1 MIRIE
6 YDRLL
11 AIFYSVGVLL
21 VLKFPNDNELVGE
34 KLFHSYGLPV
44 DTYIYMNYKISNVWV
59 TSCVL
64 QGLSFLLF
72 MKWMEKNHSNWL
84 KRFHK
89 MKSGCIGVIMCI
101 LPFTFNQLIQTLDKT
116 WYYAGKTGLEAIE
129 YKKEDSEC
137 KIEKRGEK
145 REKNCVVTLKNYR
158 NYAQALQ
165 LVLHQDTEQNIEGYH
180 VPTPIYLQRHETKQF
195 KFQISVSLDENVV
208 GNTIPNIELK
218 LLHDKKTAHN

>member
-1 MIRIE
+1 
-6 YDRLL
+6 
-11 AIFYSVGVLL
+11 
-21 VLKFPNDNELVGE
+21 
-34 KLFHSYGLPV
+34 
-44 DTYIYMNYKISNVWV
+44 MNI
-59 TSCVL
+59 
-64 QGLSFLLF
+64 
-72 MKWMEKNHSNWL
+72 
-84 KRFHK
+84 
-89 MKSGCIGVIMCI
+89 
-101 LPFTFNQLIQTLDKT
+101 
-116 WYYAGKTGLEAIE
+116 
-129 YKKEDSEC
+129 KKEDSEC

-195 KFQISVSLDENVV
+195 KFQIPVSLDENVV

>member
-64 QGLSFLLF
+64 QGLSF
-72 MKWMEKNHSNWL
+72 
-84 KRFHK
+84 
-89 MKSGCIGVIMCI
+89 
-101 LPFTFNQLIQTLDKT
+101 FTFYEVD
-116 WYYAGKTGLEAIE
+116 GKE
-129 YKKEDSEC
+129 S
-137 KIEKRGEK
+137 
-145 REKNCVVTLKNYR
+145 
-158 NYAQALQ
+158 
-165 LVLHQDTEQNIEGYH
+165 
-180 VPTPIYLQRHETKQF
+180 F
-195 KFQISVSLDENVV
+195 
-208 GNTIPNIELK
+208 
-218 LLHDKKTAHN
+218 